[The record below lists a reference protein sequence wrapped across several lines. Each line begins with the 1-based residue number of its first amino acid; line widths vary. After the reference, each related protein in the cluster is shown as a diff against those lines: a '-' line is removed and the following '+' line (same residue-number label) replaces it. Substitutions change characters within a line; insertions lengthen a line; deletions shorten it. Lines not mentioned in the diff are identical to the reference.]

1 MSPIIGAKRS
11 LANFRGQEAVKIGR
25 MSISLATLTD
35 DSFLPARCRARIST
49 AVSIARDVKR
59 MPFIVSAISGRQRI
73 KVSRTE
79 NSIRSG
85 CKLEMTALAANIASC
100 TVSSLDVL
108 VFRKLVR
115 SIGQIAARRTNAAAH
130 PLRRI
135 LFCSSRSSIE
145 NSRCCRAARTVAKN
159 IRAAISYRIVSP
171 VERILGDRGGE

>member
-1 MSPIIGAKRS
+1 
-11 LANFRGQEAVKIGR
+11 
-25 MSISLATLTD
+25 
-35 DSFLPARCRARIST
+35 
-49 AVSIARDVKR
+49 
-59 MPFIVSAISGRQRI
+59 
-73 KVSRTE
+73 
-79 NSIRSG
+79 
-85 CKLEMTALAANIASC
+85 MTALAANIASC

-171 VERILGDRGGE
+171 RSNFISYPLLTFSFSIHMWKKRKRFENDGIRRLLLPVERILGDRGGE

>member
-1 MSPIIGAKRS
+1 
-11 LANFRGQEAVKIGR
+11 
-25 MSISLATLTD
+25 
-35 DSFLPARCRARIST
+35 
-49 AVSIARDVKR
+49 
-59 MPFIVSAISGRQRI
+59 
-73 KVSRTE
+73 
-79 NSIRSG
+79 
-85 CKLEMTALAANIASC
+85 MTALAANITSC

-130 PLRRI
+130 PRWRI

-171 VERILGDRGGE
+171 RSNFISYPLLILLAFSFSIHTWKKRKRFENDGMQTSITGRKNFRWSRRIDLSGRWGRDSGGIVASVARVVSHHCILRC

>member
-1 MSPIIGAKRS
+1 
-11 LANFRGQEAVKIGR
+11 
-25 MSISLATLTD
+25 
-35 DSFLPARCRARIST
+35 
-49 AVSIARDVKR
+49 
-59 MPFIVSAISGRQRI
+59 
-73 KVSRTE
+73 
-79 NSIRSG
+79 
-85 CKLEMTALAANIASC
+85 MTALAANIASC

-171 VERILGDRGGE
+171 RSNFISYPLLYVLTFSFSIHMWKKRKRFENDGIRRLLLPVERILGDRGGE

>member
-1 MSPIIGAKRS
+1 
-11 LANFRGQEAVKIGR
+11 
-25 MSISLATLTD
+25 
-35 DSFLPARCRARIST
+35 
-49 AVSIARDVKR
+49 
-59 MPFIVSAISGRQRI
+59 
-73 KVSRTE
+73 
-79 NSIRSG
+79 
-85 CKLEMTALAANIASC
+85 MTALAANIASC

-171 VERILGDRGGE
+171 RSNFISYPLLYVSFFLFCPRVEERKKIRERWDAKTSIPVERILGDRGGE